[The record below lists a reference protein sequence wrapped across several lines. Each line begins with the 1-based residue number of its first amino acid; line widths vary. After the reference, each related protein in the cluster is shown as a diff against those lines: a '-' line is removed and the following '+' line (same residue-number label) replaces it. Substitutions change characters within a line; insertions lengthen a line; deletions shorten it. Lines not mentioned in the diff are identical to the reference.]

1 MSRFSFICL
10 CFLIHWIAKA
20 QVLQSNQDFSYTAL
34 ALETNARQDAI
45 LINNKDYIVF
55 SKVKGSYLT
64 PTSDYLLEKY
74 DLSMQKLF
82 SIPITLSADEDFKF
96 LKNYKDQVY
105 LFIEVHA
112 ITTKHSE
119 LKVLKYNL
127 ADGSFIE
134 SKLLMEATI
143 QDWMTVSGKGASK
156 ESFENAISSAVSKNF
171 NTPIEYQ
178 YQVEFSPDGKSFI
191 TYRYDYSQRTLS
203 APFAIYN
210 MDLSSGL
217 SGVTP
222 IDNYFINQGLYINN
236 KQEIFIF
243 NTERSG
249 RIALI
254 KYDPI
259 NKDNIFLDI
268 QSGTSK
274 RESFSLQFLNDD
286 AIYIAALITMGK
298 KATGVLYAKFN
309 FKDVLIEKLNI
320 QEISDGLKQTAATLR
335 QNNKISGQEDWMNYH
350 ITDFQVNQYEKIIF
364 VLEKRYLEYTE
375 IQYDPNAVNDVKNWG
390 EKIGKVKVESIVALS
405 VNNEDKILWE
415 NYILKNQ
422 VMDITAGVNTSSYK
436 FHITVDGKVRF
447 LYAYSNLSTGV
458 MSNVRFLEWNELT
471 GFKIRDTDLPSEESL
486 TMLRNYSVW
495 SDTELILVAKK
506 GLLGKKSSCYVYSI
520 QNKI

>member
-1 MSRFSFICL
+1 MIRFCFICF
-10 CFLIHWIAKA
+10 CFMTLWTSKA
-20 QVLQSNQDFSYTAL
+20 QVLQSNQDFSYTAM
-34 ALETNARQDAI
+34 ALETNCRQDAI
-45 LINNKDYIVF
+45 FINNKDYVVF

-64 PTSDYLLEKY
+64 PTSEYVLEKY
-74 DLSMQKLF
+74 DVTMQKIF
-82 SIPITLSADEDFKF
+82 SVPVTLSLEEDFKF
-96 LKNYKDQVY
+96 IKYNKDQIF

-112 ITTKHSE
+112 VATKHSE

-127 ADGSFIE
+127 TDGSFIE
-134 SKLLMEATI
+134 SKLLMDATI
-143 QDWMTVSGKGASK
+143 QDWMSVSGKGASK

-171 NTPIEYQ
+171 NTPLEYQ
-178 YQVEFSPDGKSFI
+178 YQIEFSPDGNSFI
-191 TYRYDYSQRTLS
+191 VYRYDYSQRTLL
-203 APFAIYN
+203 APYAIYN
-210 MDLSSGL
+210 LDLTSGL
-217 SGVTP
+217 TGVAP

-286 AIYIAALITMGK
+286 AVYIAALITMGK
-298 KATGVLYAKFN
+298 KLTGVLYAKFN
-309 FKDVLIEKLNI
+309 FKEVLIEKLNI

-335 QNNKISGQEDWMNYH
+335 QNNKIVGQEDWINYH
-350 ITDFQVNQYEKIIF
+350 ITDFQVNQYEKLIL
-364 VLEKRYLEYTE
+364 VLEKRYLEFTE
-375 IQYDPNAVNDVKNWG
+375 IQYDPNAINDIKNWG

-405 VNNEDKILWE
+405 INSEDKILWE

-422 VMDITAGVNTSSYK
+422 VMDITAGLNTSSYK
-436 FHITVDGKVRF
+436 FFVTVDGKVRF

-458 MSNVRFLEWNELT
+458 MSHVRFLEWNELT
-471 GFKIRDTDLPSEESL
+471 GFKIRETDLPTDESL

-495 SDTELILVAKK
+495 SDTDLILIAKK
-506 GLLGKKSSCYVYSI
+506 GLLGKKSACYIYSI
-520 QNKI
+520 QNKL